1 MANSSFPGLMSSGH
15 HFIIGN
21 DRTHTLNA
29 SARESIIRAYRSLNE
44 QICDGVRS
52 RYRSLS
58 LRDVFISFVS
68 CIDALIH
75 YVIRPKGRGICIK

>member
-1 MANSSFPGLMSSGH
+1 MDNSSFPGLMSSGH

-44 QICDGVRS
+44 RICDGVRS
-52 RYRSLS
+52 RYRSLLFRQVAIIFS
-58 LRDVFISFVS
+58 
-68 CIDALIH
+68 IDAVSFH
-75 YVIRPKGRGICIK
+75 SIRPKGRSVHIK